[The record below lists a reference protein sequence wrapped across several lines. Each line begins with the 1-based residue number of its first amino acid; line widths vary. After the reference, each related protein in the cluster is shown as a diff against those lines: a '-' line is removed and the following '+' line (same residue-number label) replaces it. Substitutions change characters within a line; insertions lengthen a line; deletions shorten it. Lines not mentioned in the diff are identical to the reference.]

1 MKMTVFQIV
10 FTGAF
15 VAFIILGVIAF
26 SMFTVNNGG
35 NGPVVIWGTQD
46 PEVMTQLT
54 QSLMQQD
61 KAFQSV
67 TYIQRPAE
75 TYIADI
81 TNAMASG
88 ASPDLIFLTQEQI
101 QSFSDKLLVI
111 PYSSISQS
119 TFVSAYIFEGQI
131 FLTSQGALAL
141 PFLIDP
147 LVLYWNRDLLATAGY
162 AQPPKYWDELLTET
176 QKLTVITNGAIKQSA
191 IGLGGWD
198 NIAHAKDILSALIMQ
213 AGDPIVQRG
222 STGTLVSSFGGTP
235 LDASENPAASAL
247 QFYTEFA
254 NPSKVTYSWNRSVPN
269 SKDMFVA
276 GDLALYIGRASD
288 YKEIYTRNPNLRFG
302 ISVLPQIQGNSTHS
316 TYGEL
321 TGIAIPRTSLNP
333 NGALT
338 IAQKLTNQSAI
349 TLVTQL
355 FALPPVRIDVP
366 ADTSSNA
373 AAAVFL
379 QSALI
384 SRGWVD
390 PDSNATDAIFKGM
403 VESVISNKSNPGSA
417 TQEAS
422 LSMQELVRR
431 QSTQ

>member
-15 VAFIILGVIAF
+15 VGFIVLGVIAF
-26 SMFTVNNGG
+26 SIFNVNSGG
-35 NGPVVIWGTQD
+35 AGPVVIWGTQN
-46 PEVMTQLT
+46 PEAMTQLT
-54 QSLMQQD
+54 QYLVQQD

-67 TYIQRPAE
+67 SYTQKPAA
-75 TYIADI
+75 TYIADV
-81 TNAMASG
+81 TDAMASG
-88 ASPDLIFLTQEQI
+88 VGPDLVLLTQEQI
-101 QSFSDKLLVI
+101 QAFSDKLLVI

-119 TFVSAYIFEGQI
+119 SFVSSYVYEGQI
-131 FLTSQGALAL
+131 FLTSQGTMAL

-147 LVLYWNRDLLATAGY
+147 LVLYWNRDLLTTAGY
-162 AQPPKYWDELLTET
+162 AQAPKYWDELLTST
-176 QKLTVITNGAIKQSA
+176 QKLTVINNGVIKQSA

-198 NIAHAKDILSALIMQ
+198 NIAHAKDILSALFMQ
-213 AGDPIVQRG
+213 AGDPIVQRAA
-222 STGTLVSSFGGTP
+222 TGLVSSFGGTP
-235 LDASENPAASAL
+235 LNASENPAASAL

-254 NPSKVTYSWNRSVPN
+254 NPSKVTYSWNRSSRN

-276 GDLALYIGRASD
+276 GELALYVGRASD
-288 YKEIYTRNPNLRFG
+288 YREIYTRNPNLRFG
-302 ISVLPQIQGNSTHS
+302 ISVLPQIQGSSVHS
-316 TYGEL
+316 TYGEV
-321 TGIAIPRTSLNP
+321 TGIAIARTSLNP

-338 IAQKLTNQSAI
+338 IAQKLTSQSAI
-349 TLVTQL
+349 ALASQL

-366 ADTSSNA
+366 ADTASNA

-384 SRGWVD
+384 SRGWLD
-390 PDSNATDAIFKGM
+390 PDPNATSAIFKDM

-422 LSMQELVRR
+422 LSMQELVR
-431 QSTQ
+431 QQGLQ